1 MLNAENAPDLRLIN
15 PLTLAFVG
23 DGVYE
28 MLVREEIVNRYT
40 SLSAKKLHTLAV
52 EMVRATA
59 QARGFNVISPALTEA
74 EMTVFKR
81 GRNANGVT
89 PPRHT
94 SAGEY
99 RAATGLEA
107 LFGWLYLGGNQQR
120 IRTLFKMIL
129 DGDLHETR
137 KNPDIEDAALL
148 QN

>member
-1 MLNAENAPDLRLIN
+1 MLNAENMPDLRLIN

-28 MLVREEIVNRYT
+28 MLVREEIVSRYT
-40 SLSAKKLHTLAV
+40 SLSANKLHTLAV

-59 QARGFNVISPALTEA
+59 QARGFAVIAPALTEA
-74 EMTVFKR
+74 EMVVFKR

-94 SAGEY
+94 SAAEY
-99 RAATGLEA
+99 RTATGLEA

-120 IRTLFKMIL
+120 IRALFKMIL
-129 DGDLHETR
+129 DGDLHAQQQD
-137 KNPDIEDAALL
+137 PDSEDVALL
-148 QN
+148 

>member
-1 MLNAENAPDLRLIN
+1 MLDAKNTPDLRLIN

-28 MLVREEIVNRYT
+28 MLVREEIVSRYT
-40 SLSAKKLHTLAV
+40 SLSANKLHTLAV

-59 QARGFNVISPALTEA
+59 QARGFGIIEPALTEA
-74 EMTVFKR
+74 ELTVFKR

-94 SAGEY
+94 SAAEY
-99 RAATGLEA
+99 RTATGLEA
-107 LFGWLYLGGNQQR
+107 LFGWLYLGGDQQR

-129 DGDLHETR
+129 DGDLHAQQQD
-137 KNPDIEDAALL
+137 PDSKDVALS
-148 QN
+148 

>member
-1 MLNAENAPDLRLIN
+1 MLNAEKMPDLRLIN

-40 SLSAKKLHTLAV
+40 SLSANKLHTLAV

-59 QARGFNVISPALTEA
+59 QARGFAIIAPVLTET
-74 EMTVFKR
+74 EMVVFKR

-89 PPRHT
+89 PPKHT

-99 RAATGLEA
+99 RTATGLEA
-107 LFGWLYLGGNQQR
+107 LFGWLYLGGNQER
-120 IRTLFKMIL
+120 IGALFKMIL
-129 DGDLHETR
+129 DGDLHEAGQDPDSEDVALS
-137 KNPDIEDAALL
+137 KN
-148 QN
+148 